1 MGLFNKITGSRKQAS
16 PVVDGGGDEP
26 VSGSQTDA
34 VERMLRPKRVRA
46 RGRWL
51 SFAIT
56 ADSIEMAAAHR
67 RGTST
72 RLLEIRKVYATD
84 NLVTRETRSDFISH
98 TIEEFVQEFG
108 GRSPR
113 ISLVVNGSE
122 TALRTFEMPLLS
134 GSKLSS
140 AIMFEARRRL
150 PFPVQDCYY
159 DYRLISKS
167 KRLGKEYVRVV
178 LLAATK
184 RLIDEQLQYF
194 ERLSLPVAHIYVGY
208 DAIGQLLPLL
218 EEYRADSNF
227 ALINI
232 ERNGT
237 HISYYRGGDLQF
249 YHITSLG
256 SSSLAGRS
264 DASRFEDFADLLAR
278 EIQNSLDYYTGQ
290 YAMHFT
296 NRVYVYG
303 DLAYTDELVQLLRDQ
318 FGFEFLVFPNE
329 GMRNVHFDAA
339 VATSSPAVCLQ
350 TAAAVACPSR
360 LPNLLP
366 SKQLSVLKR
375 QLQDRLAVAA
385 LVALVSVLGVTS
397 FTQYHALGELKMKV
411 DQAKTEVSAFERS
424 DLFTNY
430 RIAKQLIANNRSY
443 LSKMHKAPSHLGLNF
458 KELSRVT
465 PKGALLRQL
474 DFSPSRGGRDLV
486 LMGVIESK
494 EMPPEL
500 ILAEYVERL
509 NNSAWYSDVTVD
521 RHVKR
526 TTDKTSELEF
536 TVSMRGQS

>member
-1 MGLFNKITGSRKQAS
+1 MGLFNKTKGRTKQAS
-16 PVVDGGGDEP
+16 ATEDRGGEDAH
-26 VSGSQTDA
+26 VASQSDA
-34 VERMLRPKRVRA
+34 IERMLRPKRVRA

-51 SFAIT
+51 SFAIS
-56 ADSIEMAAAHR
+56 ADSIEMSAAHR
-67 RGTST
+67 RGHST
-72 RLLEIRKVYATD
+72 KLVEIRKVYATD
-84 NLVTRETRSDFISH
+84 NLVTRETRADFICH

-122 TALRTFEMPLLS
+122 TALRTFEMPSLK

-140 AIMFEARRRL
+140 AIMFEARKRL

-167 KRLGKEYVRVV
+167 KRIGKEHVRVV

-194 ERLSLPVAHIYVGY
+194 ERLALPVAQVYVAY
-208 DAIGQLLPLL
+208 DAIGQLLPSL
-218 EEYRADSNF
+218 EEYRADGNF

-232 ERNGT
+232 ERSGT

-264 DASRFEDFADLLAR
+264 DATRFEDFADLLAR

-303 DLAYTDELVQLLRDQ
+303 DLAYTDELVRLLRDQ
-318 FGFEFLVFPNE
+318 FGFEFMVFPND
-329 GMRNVHFDAA
+329 GMKNVHFDADA
-339 VATSSPAVCLQ
+339 ATSSPAVCLQ
-350 TAAAVACPSR
+350 TAAAVACPIR

-366 SKQLSVLKR
+366 SKQLSVLRK
-375 QLQDRLAVAA
+375 QLQNRMAIAA
-385 LVALVSVLGVTS
+385 MVLLVSVLGVTS
-397 FTQYHALGELKMKV
+397 YTQYHALGDLEMKV
-411 DQAKTEVSAFERS
+411 NQAQTEVSAFERS
-424 DLFTNY
+424 ELFTNY
-430 RIAKQLIANNRSY
+430 RIAKQLIAANRTY
-443 LSKMHKAPSHLGLNF
+443 LSKMHKEPSHLGLNF

-465 PKGALLRQL
+465 PRGALLRQL
-474 DFSPSRGGRDLV
+474 DFSPSRNGRDLV

-526 TTDKTSELEF
+526 TTEKSSELEF